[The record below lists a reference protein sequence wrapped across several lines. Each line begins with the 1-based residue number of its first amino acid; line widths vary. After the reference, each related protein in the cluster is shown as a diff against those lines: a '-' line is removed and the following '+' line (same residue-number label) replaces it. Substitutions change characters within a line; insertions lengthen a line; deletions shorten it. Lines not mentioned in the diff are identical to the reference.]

1 MSKSY
6 KELAKTAKKEFFL
19 PGNSSCA
26 GCGLELALRWT
37 LKALGQRTIIVCPA
51 SCTNV
56 VVGLYPKT
64 AMGIAGTNMA
74 FAAGCAAA
82 AGIRTGLK
90 ARGIEDI
97 TVLCWSGDGGAYDI
111 GLQSS
116 SGAAERNDDILYICY
131 DNEAYMNTG
140 TQRSGGTP
148 YGAWTTTT
156 PFGKTKHKKDL
167 PGIMIAHRIPYVA
180 TASTGYP
187 NDLYDKVSKAKD
199 IKGFKYIHIHAPC
212 PPGWRYDSDL
222 TVEISKDAVETGMWI
237 LYEFENGEYKLSKPS
252 EKIKDAAKR
261 KPVRDYLRKQ
271 ERFKR
276 MSDEEINI
284 LQTWINEN
292 WEKMEFQLQY
302 CR

>member
-1 MSKSY
+1 MVKSY
-6 KELAKTAKKEFFL
+6 KELVKTETKEYFL

-26 GCGLELALRWT
+26 GCGLELSLRWT

-90 ARGIEDI
+90 ARGIDDI

-111 GLQSS
+111 GLQSA

-148 YGAWTTTT
+148 FGAWTTTT
-156 PFGKTKHKKDL
+156 PEGKRQHKKDL
-167 PGIMIAHRIPYVA
+167 PGIIRAHNVPYVA
-180 TASTGYP
+180 TASAGYP
-187 NDLYDKVSKAKD
+187 NDLFEKVTKAKNM
-199 IKGFKYIHIHAPC
+199 KGFRYIHIFAPC
-212 PPGWRYDSDL
+212 PPGWRYDTNL
-222 TVEISKDAVETGMWI
+222 TVEISKDAVKTGMWV
-237 LYEFENGEYKLSKPS
+237 LYEVENGEFKLSKES
-252 EKIKDAAKR
+252 ANLVDKSKR
-261 KPVRDYLRKQ
+261 ASIREYLKKQ
-271 ERFKR
+271 GRFKR
-276 MSDEEINI
+276 MSEDEIEE
-284 LQTWINEN
+284 LQAWIDHN
-292 WEKMEFQLQY
+292 WKKIEKNQK
-302 CR
+302 